1 MRTGTINQDKPKSS
15 NGEETMRK
23 AVLLLATLFIGIAA
37 NAGEQ
42 RPFDK
47 LDVDGDGKLSE
58 EEFLRTVKSEN
69 HEKMGKVFQNRD
81 KDGDGYLTLDE
92 YTIPAKKKS
101 D

>member
-1 MRTGTINQDKPKSS
+1 
-15 NGEETMRK
+15 MRK
-23 AVLLLATLFIGIAA
+23 VILILAALFIGFAA

-58 EEFLRTVKSEN
+58 DEFLRTIKSEN
-69 HEKMGKVFQNRD
+69 YEKMSKVFENRD
-81 KDGDGYLTLDE
+81 KDGDGFLTIEE
-92 YTIPAKKKS
+92 YAVPAKKKT

>member
-1 MRTGTINQDKPKSS
+1 MK
-15 NGEETMRK
+15 K
-23 AVLLLATLFIGIAA
+23 AVLLVVALSFYGAA

-47 LDVDGDGKLSE
+47 LDVDGDGKLSK

-69 HEKMGKVFQNRD
+69 HEKMGKVFDNRD
-81 KDGDGYLTLDE
+81 KDDDGFLTLDE